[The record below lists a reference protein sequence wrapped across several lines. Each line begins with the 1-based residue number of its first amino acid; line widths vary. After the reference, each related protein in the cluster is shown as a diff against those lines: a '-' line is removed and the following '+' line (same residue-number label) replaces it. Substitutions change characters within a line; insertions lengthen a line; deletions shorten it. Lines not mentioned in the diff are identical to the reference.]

1 MTKKTPEIKQ
11 GVNKGR
17 RVYWVTYPCCGQPN
31 GREHVAK
38 AEASRDKR
46 EHKCDG

>member
-1 MTKKTPEIKQ
+1 VGKKVAEVKQ

-31 GREHVAK
+31 GREHVSK
-38 AEASRDKR
+38 AGANHEKKNH
-46 EHKCDG
+46 ECDG